1 MFKGVGVFE
10 ERALGQDPV
19 QGEAGR
25 KEPVEAVKG
34 GQGSRINGTLNVAE
48 LIWS

>member
-1 MFKGVGVFE
+1 MGVSE

-25 KEPVEAVKG
+25 KEPVGAVKG
-34 GQGSRINGTLNVAE
+34 GQGSSERNVE
-48 LIWS
+48 CCGSHSESEEH

>member
-1 MFKGVGVFE
+1 MWGFGGRV
-10 ERALGQDPV
+10 LGQDPV

-34 GQGSRINGTLNVAE
+34 GQAAVNGTLNFCRAHSE
-48 LIWS
+48 SKEH